1 MSEAVGEKIL
11 VVDDAPQNVKL
22 LRLILKDAG
31 YRVVEAFSGPEAMD
45 KLRAE
50 NPAAMILDVR
60 MPGMSGYEVSRAVRA
75 DSEFATL
82 PVIMVTALSMPEER
96 IKGIESGATDF
107 ITKPFDKKELLA
119 RLHSSLSLVKA
130 ESRGSLDFL
139 EEMVVITDPAWQ
151 ILGISPTA
159 ADALGVTGQES
170 AGSDLQR
177 LLTERE
183 ASMPAETSDDG
194 LIDFQMRS
202 VDGREL
208 IGRSNPVSDP
218 REQLCLWVTILR
230 EST

>member
-31 YRVVEAFSGPEAMD
+31 YRVVEAFSGREAMD

-50 NPAAMILDVR
+50 IPAAMILDVR
-60 MPGMSGYEVSRAVRA
+60 MPGMSGYEVCRAVRS
-75 DSEFATL
+75 DPEFATL

-119 RLHSSLSLVKA
+119 RLRSSLSLVKA

-139 EEMVVITDPAWQ
+139 EGMVVLTDPAWR
-151 ILGISPTA
+151 ILGISSAA
-159 ADALGVTGQES
+159 ADALGLVEEES
-170 AGSDLQR
+170 VGNDLQR
-177 LLTERE
+177 LLKERG
-183 ASMPAETSDDG
+183 AALSAEPPSDSFT
-194 LIDFQMRS
+194 DFQMRS

-208 IGRSNPVSDP
+208 IGRSNPVTDSRD
-218 REQLCLWVTILR
+218 RLWLRVTIFR
-230 EST
+230 ESA